1 MTIRDGGRPRDER
14 ATAYPIDDDPDSAGT
29 YDDRPLRDEG
39 GYDGRARD
47 GWGSDGDDPRARLAT
62 RRDPAAARQAQAA
75 RYDATAWPEQDLRR
89 AQNGSSHGA
98 SSGVGGL
105 VRFLVFALVLASVV
119 LVVAVTALRPVLRGA
134 IVGWAGD
141 NPAALSMPFVADLV
155 REDLGSSL
163 TQAASSDATE
173 VAFTVN
179 DGDTA
184 RTIATRLEEEGFL
197 RDSRAFVFI
206 AIERGVTTKFN
217 KGDYILRK
225 NMTPEQL
232 VALLE
237 VPPVV
242 RYVELG
248 LREALRIEQIAAKM
262 QTLPLKMDVQKFYEL
277 ATNPPASLIAKHQ
290 WLADLKLP
298 PGTSLEGFLYPAT
311 YRVFPETT
319 PEELIGMMLDKFHDV
334 VGDKLDVPK
343 SRGLS
348 FYKVLT
354 LASIVEREAVVD
366 EERPIIAG
374 VYQNR
379 LSSRG
384 AIQILNADP
393 VVFYAF
399 DAVALSK
406 MDFNEWQTYTFW
418 KPPGVALADVQLP
431 AELAGY
437 QSYKV
442 KGLPPGP
449 ICTPS
454 LASIEAALAPDTRN
468 HYLYFVAI
476 PNGGGKHAF
485 AKTYA
490 EHQANL
496 KKYGY

>member
-1 MTIRDGGRPRDER
+1 MTIRDGGRPRDQR
-14 ATAYPIDDDPDSAGT
+14 T
-29 YDDRPLRDEG
+29 G
-39 GYDGRARD
+39 GYPMHAD
-47 GWGSDGDDPRARLAT
+47 S
-62 RRDPAAARQAQAA
+62 
-75 RYDATAWPEQDLRR
+75 YDVPAWPEQDLRR
-89 AQNGSSHGA
+89 TANGRRR
-98 SSGVGGL
+98 SGGSGLGGL
-105 VRFLVFALVLASVV
+105 LRFLLFAFILATVV
-119 LVVAVTALRPVLRGA
+119 LVAAVTILRPMVRGA

-141 NPAALSMPFVADLV
+141 NPAALALPFVADLV
-155 REDLGSSL
+155 REDLGPAL
-163 TQAASSDATE
+163 NTPASSDPAE
-173 VAFTVN
+173 VLFTVN
-179 DGDTA
+179 TGDTA
-184 RTIATRLEEEGFL
+184 RTIAARLEEQHLL
-197 RDSRAFVFI
+197 RDSRAFVFL

-217 KGDYILRK
+217 AGDYIVSR

-248 LREALRIEQIAAKM
+248 LREGLRLEQITAKM
-262 QTLPLKMDVQKFYEL
+262 QTLPLRMDVQRFYDL
-277 ATNPPASLIAKHQ
+277 AKHPPASLIAKYK

-311 YRVFPETT
+311 YQVFPETT
-319 PEELIGMMLDKFHDV
+319 PEELIDMMLDKFHDV
-334 VGDKLDVPK
+334 AGDKLAVPK
-343 SRGLS
+343 SRGMS

-354 LASIVEREAVVD
+354 LASIVEREAVLD
-366 EERPIIAG
+366 DERPIIAG

-379 LSSRG
+379 LNSRG

-393 VVFYAF
+393 VVFYAL
-399 DAVALSK
+399 DTVALEK
-406 MDFNEWQTYTFW
+406 LAFMDWQTYVFW
-418 KPPGVALADVQLP
+418 KPPGLALAEVTLP
-431 AELAGY
+431 DSLAGY

-454 LASIEAALAPDTRN
+454 LKSIEAALAPDTTGR
-468 HYLYFVAI
+468 YLYFLAI

-485 AKTYA
+485 AKTFA

>member
-1 MTIRDGGRPRDER
+1 MTIRDGGRPREEH
-14 ATAYPIDDDPDSAGT
+14 TPYPI
-29 YDDRPLRDEG
+29 
-39 GYDGRARD
+39 
-47 GWGSDGDDPRARLAT
+47 
-62 RRDPAAARQAQAA
+62 RDP
-75 RYDATAWPEQDLRR
+75 YDAAPWPEQDLRR
-89 AQNGSSHGA
+89 AANGSSRRR
-98 SSGVGGL
+98 SGGSGLGGL
-105 VRFLVFALVLASVV
+105 VRFLIFALVLATVV
-119 LVVAVTALRPVLRGA
+119 LVVAITLLRPVVRGA
-134 IVGWAGD
+134 VVSWAGD
-141 NPAALSMPFVADLV
+141 NPASLGLPFVADLV
-155 REDLGSSL
+155 REDIGPAL
-163 TQAASSDATE
+163 TEPASSDSAE

-184 RTIATRLEEEGFL
+184 RTIAGRLEDQHLL

-217 KGDYILRK
+217 AGDYIVRR
-225 NMTPEQL
+225 NMTPDQL

-237 VPPVV
+237 APPAV

-248 LREALRIEQIAAKM
+248 LREGLRLEQITAKM
-262 QTLPLKMDVQKFYEL
+262 QTLPLKMDPKEFYDL
-277 ATNPPASLIAKHQ
+277 AKHPPATLIAKYQ

-298 PGTSLEGFLYPAT
+298 SGTSLEGFLYPAT
-311 YRVFPETT
+311 YQVYPETT

-334 VGDKLDVPK
+334 AGDKLNVPK

-393 VVFYAF
+393 IVFYAL
-399 DAVALSK
+399 DTMALDK
-406 MDFNEWQTYTFW
+406 MAFTDWQKYLFW
-418 KPPGVALADVQLP
+418 KPPGVALADVKLRDD
-431 AELAGY
+431 LAGY
-437 QSYKV
+437 QSYRV

-454 LASIEAALAPDTRN
+454 IKSIEAALAPDTRN

-476 PNGGGKHAF
+476 PNGDGRHAF
-485 AKTYA
+485 AKTFA

-496 KKYGY
+496 KKYGYT